1 MNSSSRLATTF
12 CNTLYIF
19 GDDNRFR
26 AQRCHFPQSYLQMT
40 LEMGQIIFA
49 GYSIGIYPTP
59 PCKVVPVVIIVARIT
74 LWPKKKSVH
83 LVAGAGC

>member
-1 MNSSSRLATTF
+1 
-12 CNTLYIF
+12 
-19 GDDNRFR
+19 
-26 AQRCHFPQSYLQMT
+26 MT